1 MKLSAMAISVA
12 GLGVF
17 VGASAHHSSATFN
30 EEVRMSIE
38 GTIVDVDWVNPHVYL
53 WIEAQND
60 AGEPVTWE
68 VEGQSPAFFRRLG
81 WAREDFAPGTR
92 YSVTGNPH
100 RDPERV
106 ALLMNFIEPAGRG
119 TPEEEQTSFL
129 AALVA
134 VPENVEP
141 ATSLAGTWVTTIN
154 PETIGTVISSDTI
167 SLTDSGR
174 AAVDSYV
181 EAEENPGLECVP
193 YPAPTMMI
201 VPDIKSV
208 DVRDDVVVI
217 RGEFDGSERVV
228 HLDRNDHE
236 GATPSVQG
244 DSIGRFESGALVI
257 DTTDFAP
264 HRVALADGIPSSPA
278 KHLTERLELSD
289 DRTQLIYS
297 FELTDPEYLAEPI
310 ELGGMQWWHRP
321 DLEFVDFP
329 CDLES
334 ARRFAE

>member
-1 MKLSAMAISVA
+1 MKLSATAISVA
-12 GLGVF
+12 FLGAF
-17 VGASAHHSSATFN
+17 TDASAHHSSATFN

-53 WIEAQND
+53 WIEAPNE
-60 AGEPVTWE
+60 AGELVTWE

-92 YSVTGNPH
+92 YSVTGSPH

-106 ALLMNFIEPAGRG
+106 ALLLNFIEPAGQA
-119 TPEEEQTSFL
+119 TPEDEQTPFL
-129 AALVA
+129 AALMA
-134 VPENVEP
+134 TPENVQP
-141 ATSLAGTWVTTIN
+141 ATSIAGTWVTTIN
-154 PETIGTVISSDTI
+154 PETIGTTFTSESMD
-167 SLTDSGR
+167 LTERGR

-201 VPDIKSV
+201 VPDIKSIEV
-208 DVRDDVVVI
+208 SEDVVVI
-217 RGEFDGSERVV
+217 RGEFDGSERMV
-228 HLDRNDHE
+228 HLDRADHE
-236 GATPSVQG
+236 GTAPSAHG
-244 DSIGRFESGALVI
+244 DSIGHFEGDALVI
-257 DTTDFAP
+257 DTTNFAP
-264 HRVALADGIPSSPA
+264 HRAALADGIPSSPA
-278 KHLTERLELSD
+278 KHLIERLELSE

-297 FELTDPEYLAEPI
+297 FELTDPEYLAAPI

-334 ARRFAE
+334 ARRFVE